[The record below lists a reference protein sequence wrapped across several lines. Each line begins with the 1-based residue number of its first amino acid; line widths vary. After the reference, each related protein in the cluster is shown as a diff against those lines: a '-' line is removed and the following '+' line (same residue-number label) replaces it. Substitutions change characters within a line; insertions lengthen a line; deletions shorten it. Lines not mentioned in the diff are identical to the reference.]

1 MISSSIAGNI
11 GGFLTFLEI
20 IFSAIFGMF
29 LLKNLNIALIENMK
43 ALSQGKISQRD
54 FSRMNISMA
63 LGAILLIIPGFF
75 TDIIGILL
83 QFEFVGVFIANKFIK
98 KETTYNSDDEFNTQK
113 GDDDV
118 IDVEIIEH
126 THTIDKHS

>member
-1 MISSSIAGNI
+1 MVSSNIAGQI
-11 GGFLTFLEI
+11 GGFFTFLEI

-29 LLKNLNIALIENMK
+29 LLKNLNIALIENMR

-98 KETTYNSDDEFNTQK
+98 KESSYNNTNEFNTQK

>member
-29 LLKNLNIALIENMK
+29 LLKNLNIALVENMK

>member
-1 MISSSIAGNI
+1 
-11 GGFLTFLEI
+11 
-20 IFSAIFGMF
+20 
-29 LLKNLNIALIENMK
+29 
-43 ALSQGKISQRD
+43 
-54 FSRMNISMA
+54 MNISMA
-63 LGAILLIIPGFF
+63 LGSILLIIPGFF

-98 KETTYNSDDEFNTQK
+98 KETTYNNDEFNTQK

-126 THTIDKHS
+126 THTIDKRS